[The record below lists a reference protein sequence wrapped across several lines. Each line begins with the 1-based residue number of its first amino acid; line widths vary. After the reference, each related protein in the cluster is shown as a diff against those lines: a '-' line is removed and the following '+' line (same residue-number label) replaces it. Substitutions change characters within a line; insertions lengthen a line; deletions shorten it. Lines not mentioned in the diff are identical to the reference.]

1 MTLARLSSCSASTGE
16 IRFLWHACPPV
27 ARLSFTSVACMHE
40 MRACT
45 HALTTCMHGMATP
58 GLETYVLSQAVR
70 CLDPLAAQGSQ
81 ARQRAPSPPSAPF
94 RGPAAEAEWVGSCCH
109 SRNRKMLHTCTS
121 SWTGQE
127 RVNPTRCIGYR
138 IRAYRARACL
148 KQCPICKRA
157 TLNRYV
163 LAVSEPTPSTHSV

>member
-1 MTLARLSSCSASTGE
+1 MRLLWRPTKEICIRCAFKRGELGFFALPPQLPGSGTSEPPLFRGPAAEAEWVGSC
-16 IRFLWHACPPV
+16 C
-27 ARLSFTSVACMHE
+27 
-40 MRACT
+40 
-45 HALTTCMHGMATP
+45 
-58 GLETYVLSQAVR
+58 
-70 CLDPLAAQGSQ
+70 LAAQGSQ

-109 SRNRKMLHTCTS
+109 NRNRKMLHTCTS

-157 TLNRYV
+157 TLHRYV
-163 LAVSEPTPSTHSV
+163 LAVSEPTPSTHNV